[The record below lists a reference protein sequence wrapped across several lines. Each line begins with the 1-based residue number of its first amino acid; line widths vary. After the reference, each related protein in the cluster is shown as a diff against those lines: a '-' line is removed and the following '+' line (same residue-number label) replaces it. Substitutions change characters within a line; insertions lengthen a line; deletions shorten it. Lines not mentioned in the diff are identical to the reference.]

1 MCCEITERIY
11 MLKQKFVVL
20 TSVCLSLLLLS
31 SGPANAQDTVV
42 NEEQGQVAKYVNG
55 GIGDG
60 QTRYMQSIA
69 KNWPMRIMFSQLKA
83 NEFVAGVNLQITDR
97 SNSTM
102 LQLDS
107 AGPLTYVQLPPGA
120 YRVTATYGG
129 QSQTRN
135 VTLGRSNRSD
145 VHFHWRG
152 AVENDP
158 FDSKPLGGS
167 QVPG

>member
-1 MCCEITERIY
+1 
-11 MLKQKFVVL
+11 MLKMRIALL
-20 TSVCLSLLLLS
+20 TSVCLPLMFLS
-31 SGPANAQDTVV
+31 PGPAGAQDFSVK
-42 NEEQGQVAKYVNG
+42 EEQGEAAKYVNG

-83 NEFVAGVNLQITDR
+83 NEFVAGVNLQITDSR
-97 SNSTM
+97 KATM

-120 YRVTATYGG
+120 YRVTATHDG
-129 QSQTRN
+129 QTQTRN
-135 VTLGRSNRSD
+135 VTLGRSSKSD
-145 VHFHWRG
+145 VHFHWKG
-152 AVENDP
+152 SVKADP
-158 FDSKPLGGS
+158 FDSKPLGGT

>member
-1 MCCEITERIY
+1 
-11 MLKQKFVVL
+11 MLNKKIWIL
-20 TSVCLSLLLLS
+20 TSVCASMMFIF
-31 SGPANAQDTVV
+31 SGLANAQDVV
-42 NEEQGQVAKYVNG
+42 VEEQQGQAAKYVNG

-83 NEFVAGVNLQITDR
+83 NEFVAGVNLEITDSR
-97 SNSTM
+97 KATM

-107 AGPLTYVQLPPGA
+107 AGPLTYVQLPAGA
-120 YRVTATYGG
+120 YRVTATHEG

-135 VTLGRSNRSD
+135 VTIGRNSKSD
-145 VHFHWRG
+145 VHFHWKG
-152 AVENDP
+152 SVKSDP
-158 FDSKPLGGS
+158 FDSKPLGGM

>member
-1 MCCEITERIY
+1 
-11 MLKQKFVVL
+11 MLKKKFAVL
-20 TSVCLSLLLLS
+20 TSVCASLVFLSYGS
-31 SGPANAQDTVV
+31 ASAQNFGVQ
-42 NEEQGQVAKYVNG
+42 EQQGQMATYVNG
-55 GIGDG
+55 GIGEG

-97 SNSTM
+97 SNATM
-102 LQLDS
+102 LQVDS

-120 YRVTATYGG
+120 YRITATHDG

-135 VTLGRSNRSD
+135 VTVGRNNKSD
-145 VHFHWRG
+145 VHFHWKG
-152 AVENDP
+152 SAKTDP
-158 FDSKPLGGS
+158 FDNKPLGGT

>member
-1 MCCEITERIY
+1 
-11 MLKQKFVVL
+11 MLKMKLALL
-20 TSVCLSLLLLS
+20 TSVWLPLMFLS
-31 SGPANAQDTVV
+31 SGPAIAQDFGVT
-42 NEEQGQVAKYVNG
+42 EEQGEVAKYVNG

-83 NEFVAGVNLQITDR
+83 NEFVAGVNLQITDSR
-97 SNSTM
+97 KATM

-120 YRVTATYGG
+120 YRVTATHDG
-129 QSQTRN
+129 QTQTRN
-135 VTLGRSNRSD
+135 VTLGRSGKSD
-145 VHFHWRG
+145 LHFHWKG
-152 AVENDP
+152 SVKSDP
-158 FDSKPLGGS
+158 FDSKPLGGT

>member
-1 MCCEITERIY
+1 
-11 MLKQKFVVL
+11 MLKMKLVLL
-20 TSVCLSLLLLS
+20 TSVCVPLMFLS
-31 SGPANAQDTVV
+31 SGPASAQDVV
-42 NEEQGQVAKYVNG
+42 VSEEQGEVAKYLNG

-97 SNSTM
+97 RNATM

-120 YRVTATYGG
+120 YRVTATHDG
-129 QSQTRN
+129 QTQTRN
-135 VTLGRSNRSD
+135 VTLGRSGKGD
-145 VHFHWRG
+145 LHFHWKG
-152 AVENDP
+152 SVKSDP
-158 FDSKPLGGS
+158 FDSKPLGGT

>member
-1 MCCEITERIY
+1 
-11 MLKQKFVVL
+11 MLKSKFIAL
-20 TSVCLSLLLLS
+20 TSVCASLLFLS
-31 SGPANAQDTVV
+31 YAPANAQNVV
-42 NEEQGQVAKYVNG
+42 VEEQQGQAAKYVNG

-60 QTRYMQSIA
+60 QTLYMQSIA

-83 NEFVAGVNLQITDR
+83 NEFVAGVNLQITDK
-97 SNSTM
+97 SNATM

-120 YRVTATYGG
+120 YRVTATHDG

-135 VTLGRSNRSD
+135 VTLGRNSKSD
-145 VHFHWRG
+145 VHFHWKG
-152 AVENDP
+152 AVKSDP
-158 FDSKPLGGS
+158 FDSKPLGGT

>member
-1 MCCEITERIY
+1 
-11 MLKQKFVVL
+11 MLTKKMFVL
-20 TSVCLSLLLLS
+20 ASVCGSLLCAS
-31 SGPANAQDTVV
+31 YGSASAQSAVV
-42 NEEQGQVAKYVNG
+42 EEQQGQAAKYVDG

-69 KNWPMRIMFSQLKA
+69 RNWPMRIMFSQLKA

-97 SNSTM
+97 SNATM

-120 YRVTATYGG
+120 YRVTAVHDG

-135 VTLGRSNRSD
+135 VTIGRSSKTD
-145 VHFHWRG
+145 VHFHWKG
-152 AVENDP
+152 SVKADP
-158 FDSKPLGGS
+158 FDSKPLGGT